1 MTDDGPAVSRVCV
14 ATAPRACGPL
24 SSIQER
30 RGFYRLHLMTDPAD
44 GAEFA
49 VAAPGLDEVSL
60 IGDLIAA
67 LHEAAASPGHTVAA
81 ARPRQPVVVGFH
93 LGITRVTDDG
103 FRGNGV
109 ARALALVRDPAI
121 TLRASARVALA
132 GAARTEPLLAA
143 VITAAFFDDLCAAGM
158 PGAGWQR
165 VPAASAWLRL
175 FDGAPQRRRPA
186 VAVG

>member
-1 MTDDGPAVSRVCV
+1 MNDDGPAVSRVCV

-24 SSIQER
+24 SSIQQQ
-30 RGFYRLHLMTDPAD
+30 RGFCRLHLMTDPAD

-67 LHEAAASPGHTVAA
+67 LHEAAAWPGNPAGA
-81 ARPRQPVVVGFH
+81 ARTRQPVVVGFH
-93 LGITRVTDDG
+93 LGITRVTEDG

-121 TLRASARVALA
+121 ALRASARVALA
-132 GAARTEPLLAA
+132 GTARTEPLLAA
-143 VITAAFFDDLCAAGM
+143 AITAAFFEDLCAAGM
-158 PGAGWQR
+158 PAAGWQR
-165 VPAASAWLRL
+165 VPPASAWLRL
-175 FDGAPQRRRPA
+175 FDGTAQRRRPA
-186 VAVG
+186 IVVG